1 MNILMLLL
9 KWSPSRKT
17 QSTKPNWHTM
27 IKLICLQSF
36 WISSKWTDMAR
47 YDVSSAYDK
56 GSSLQFD
63 TREKATPVWGQ
74 IITNEMKLTQDKP
87 AKCKVSLK

>member
-1 MNILMLLL
+1 M
-9 KWSPSRKT
+9 
-17 QSTKPNWHTM
+17 QA
-27 IKLICLQSF
+27 F
-36 WISSKWTDMAR
+36 WISSKWTDRALKYKADHNVLYPPFSVFTKFLKEMIVRMNDAI
-47 YDVSSAYDK
+47 SAYDK

-63 TREKATPVWGQ
+63 TREKATPVCGQ